1 MLLIVIKI
9 ILSAL
14 MVLGLIYISEKSP
27 RLGGLFSGLPLSVGL
42 FTYFYARENGLQF
55 LIDSMPYAL
64 VGFASMLLF
73 TIGFYFGSKLFSNQ
87 RFINTI
93 SALGIGFIAYFTSAY
108 IFTKFNITL
117 SLGLIIFIIT
127 MILTIIFFKIVVKE
141 NSAIENIKLE
151 PVNIFKVI
159 AFRIFLVAS
168 FVLLITGIANIVGHE
183 WAGIFSSFP
192 VMLTSV
198 IAVLIF
204 RYRNLLF
211 PGVLKHFSYGVSI
224 LLIYDLLI
232 YWLYPIIGI
241 NWGTVAAYIVCFVY
255 LSLLN
260 KLNQ

>member
-1 MLLIVIKI
+1 
-9 ILSAL
+9 
-14 MVLGLIYISEKSP
+14 
-27 RLGGLFSGLPLSVGL
+27 
-42 FTYFYARENGLQF
+42 
-55 LIDSMPYAL
+55 
-64 VGFASMLLF
+64 MLLF

-87 RFINTI
+87 RLINTI

-141 NSAIENIKLE
+141 NSAIENINLE

-224 LLIYDLLI
+224 LAIFENHFY
-232 YWLYPIIGI
+232 I
-241 NWGTVAAYIVCFVY
+241 NTQCI
-255 LSLLN
+255 
-260 KLNQ
+260 